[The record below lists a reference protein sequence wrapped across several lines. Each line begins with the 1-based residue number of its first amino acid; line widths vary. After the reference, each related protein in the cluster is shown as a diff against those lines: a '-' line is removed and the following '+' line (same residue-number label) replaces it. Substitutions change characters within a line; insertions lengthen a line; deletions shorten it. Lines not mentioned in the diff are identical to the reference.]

1 MSDQQEFEKTLSSG
15 KIIALRAI
23 SGREQMN
30 ADSVA
35 GGNPSKSIYYRC
47 MMAITRIGETKYA
60 PATSDLELNAR
71 LDALTG
77 RECDEIAMFYAENF
91 MPEGAD
97 VKKES
102 STQSFA
108 SSQPS
113 SEQAG

>member
-1 MSDQQEFEKTLSSG
+1 
-15 KIIALRAI
+15 
-23 SGREQMN
+23 
-30 ADSVA
+30 
-35 GGNPSKSIYYRC
+35 
-47 MMAITRIGETKYA
+47 
-60 PATSDLELNAR
+60 LNAR